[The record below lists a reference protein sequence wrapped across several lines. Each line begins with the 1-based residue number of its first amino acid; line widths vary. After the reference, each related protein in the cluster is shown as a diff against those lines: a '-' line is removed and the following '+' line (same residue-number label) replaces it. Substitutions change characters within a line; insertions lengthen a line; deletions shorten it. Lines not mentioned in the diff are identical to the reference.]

1 MTQARV
7 GVLGCGALGV
17 WALAWG
23 TRQSTHATNTLGQPA
38 PERRPASTWGCS
50 LRVGRKA
57 VARLE
62 ARIELGWKGHD
73 HEGSMAMAKAM
84 TAAVRDGEL
93 WVVRT
98 TGGGAD
104 LDGLL
109 QRRAGVGVR
118 RPH

>member
-1 MTQARV
+1 
-7 GVLGCGALGV
+7 
-17 WALAWG
+17 
-23 TRQSTHATNTLGQPA
+23 
-38 PERRPASTWGCS
+38 
-50 LRVGRKA
+50 VGRKA